1 MIPIVIPALN
11 PDEKL
16 PAYCRELR
24 ALTDAPIV
32 VVDDGSRPD
41 CQPLFDKCAR
51 TVADTTVLRHEVN
64 RGKGRALKT
73 AFSHLLDTSTDL
85 VGCVTADAD
94 GQHSAPDVLRC
105 MDALRATPDAL
116 VLGCRTF
123 TGPGVPFRSR
133 LGNLS
138 VRIPFFLATGRP
150 FADTQTGLRAI
161 PAAFMRELLDVPGE
175 RFDFETR
182 MLLAIGRR
190 PLVQVPI
197 RTIYIDGNRSSHFRP
212 FQDTVRITS
221 IVLSAPRIRTF
232 ALFVAV
238 SLLSWVVDQSAFSAF
253 FRLVFRDGFPYRLL
267 ASVACA
273 RILSLVFN
281 YLANR
286 HVVFHCDATS
296 ARGSFPRYLLL
307 AIPLLLA
314 SWGLTHCAT
323 KVWPGVRL
331 VELLKMAADLLLF
344 IVSFAV
350 QKLFVFRMP
359 E

>member
-24 ALTDAPIV
+24 AITDAPIV
-32 VVDDGSRPD
+32 VVDDGSSPD
-41 CQPLFDKCAR
+41 CQPIFDECAR
-51 TVADTTVLRHEVN
+51 TVSGVTILRHEVN
-64 RGKGRALKT
+64 HGKGRALKT
-73 AFSHLLDTSTDL
+73 AFSHLLSSCPDL

-105 MDALRATPDAL
+105 MDALRASPDAL

-123 TGPGVPFRSR
+123 TGRGVPFRSR

-161 PAAFMRELLDVPGE
+161 PAAFMRELLGVPGE

-238 SLLSWVVDQSAFSAF
+238 SLLSWVVDQRAFSAF
-253 FRLVFRDGFPYRLL
+253 FRLVFRDGFPSRLL

-273 RILSLVFN
+273 RVLSLVFN

-286 HVVFHCDATS
+286 HVVFRCDATS

>member
-32 VVDDGSRPD
+32 VVDDGSRSD
-41 CQPLFDKCAR
+41 CQPLFDECAR

-73 AFSHLLDTSTDL
+73 AFRHLLDTCPDL

-123 TGPGVPFRSR
+123 TGRGIPLRSR

-182 MLLAIGRR
+182 MLLVIGRR

-197 RTIYIDGNRSSHFRP
+197 RTIYIDDNRSSHFRP
-212 FQDTVRITS
+212 FHDTIHITS

-273 RILSLVFN
+273 RVLSLVFN

-286 HVVFHCDATS
+286 HVVFRCDSSS

-314 SWGLTHCAT
+314 SWGLTLCAT

-344 IVSFAV
+344 IVSFVV